1 MGSPSDEELDNLK
14 IRVPFDTKI
23 FDQFKGHKKIPLE
36 KNLKD
41 KTINLV
47 TKRCSWDCHSSV
59 DSHVPSILHLLRP
72 QD

>member
-41 KTINLV
+41 KIENQV
-47 TKRCSWDCHSSV
+47 IFNFKIIFII
-59 DSHVPSILHLLRP
+59 ILFFIKI
-72 QD
+72 